1 MRTQAPLSP
10 AAPSRHGSSPLL
22 LAAGRRLPPPHYDL
36 FNPQPPPH
44 PTTPGWTHRRRRI
57 CPCHRPARRTWQE
70 GTQTTSAPGCQ
81 SDTGVAPP
89 PRHHRRLVLR
99 QCAATLRWPPQE
111 SAEGGRPAE
120 SAGRLFIF
128 LSILFYYFFFLSE
141 PIESSAG
148 NFTHEY
154 FLYVEVVF
162 EGTQCFLHAAEGPRL
177 CNIYYLPAITG
188 RTERHKE
195 QISAPSPNR

>member
-1 MRTQAPLSP
+1 MSLS
-10 AAPSRHGSSPLL
+10 SSS
-22 LAAGRRLPPPHYDL
+22 
-36 FNPQPPPH
+36 
-44 PTTPGWTHRRRRI
+44 
-57 CPCHRPARRTWQE
+57 RRTWQE

-99 QCAATLRWPPQE
+99 QCTATLRWPPQE

-120 SAGRLFIF
+120 SAGRLFLF
-128 LSILFYYFFFLSE
+128 LSIVFYYFFLSE

-148 NFTHEY
+148 NFTFEY

-162 EGTQCFLHAAEGPRL
+162 EATRTQCFLQAAEGPRL

-195 QISAPSPNR
+195 QISAPSPKR

>member
-1 MRTQAPLSP
+1 MSLS
-10 AAPSRHGSSPLL
+10 SSS
-22 LAAGRRLPPPHYDL
+22 
-36 FNPQPPPH
+36 
-44 PTTPGWTHRRRRI
+44 
-57 CPCHRPARRTWQE
+57 RRTWQE

-99 QCAATLRWPPQE
+99 QCTATLRWPPQE

-120 SAGRLFIF
+120 SAGRLFLF
-128 LSILFYYFFFLSE
+128 LSILFYYFFLSE

-148 NFTHEY
+148 NFTFEY

-162 EGTQCFLHAAEGPRL
+162 EAICTQCFLPAAEGPRL

-195 QISAPSPNR
+195 QISAPSPKR